1 MLAKVTEQGALV
13 LPQGVL
19 QEIGNP
25 TQFRI
30 KISDGQLILT
40 PETPQILERVRT
52 HIEALGISQ
61 QDVSDAIEWAR
72 NN

>member
-1 MLAKVTEQGALV
+1 MLARLTEQGVLV
-13 LPQGVL
+13 LPQAVL
-19 QEIGNP
+19 QEVGNP
-25 TQFRI
+25 THFRI
-30 KISDGQLILT
+30 QISDGQLILT
-40 PETPQILERVRT
+40 PETPQILERVAT